1 MRGNIMLMLK
11 VRLISCPACGKE
23 ISSQAVSCPNCG
35 QPISECISQAA
46 SPVSAYRA
54 TAQEITYP
62 NRIGVY
68 TPGQIAWA
76 TFLGSALGGGIL
88 IAINYKRLNKDD
100 QIAKA
105 IVLIV
110 LGFVIVIIFGA
121 AWTASPFII
130 CGIQAAI
137 MYYLAGNWQ
146 GKYIQEHMNLG
157 GKIASSWGA
166 TGAGL
171 VGTVAAIM
179 VFVIFCILGIM
190 SHSNS

>member
-1 MRGNIMLMLK
+1 MLMLK
-11 VRLISCPACGKE
+11 VRLINCPACGKE
-23 ISSQAVSCPNCG
+23 VSSQAVSCPHCG
-35 QPISECISQAA
+35 QPIGSNYISQAS
-46 SPVSAYRA
+46 SPVSPYRA
-54 TAQEITYP
+54 TEREITYP
-62 NRIGVY
+62 NQIGIY

-110 LGFVIVIIFGA
+110 LGFVILLIASAVWTGSPIIV
-121 AWTASPFII
+121 
-130 CGIQAAI
+130 CGSQAAI

-146 GKYIQEHMNLG
+146 GKDIREHINIG

-179 VFVIFCILGIM
+179 VGVIFGILGLM
-190 SHSNS
+190 SQ